1 VTYFPSADDWHYVAP
16 AHAGFD
22 AGKLQAAVTFARQA
36 ESQWPTELSKGLG
49 VDAASGK
56 EPPPYDEVL
65 GPTLDRGGAN
75 GVLTR
80 GGRIVAS
87 WGDSKAREMT
97 FSVAKSYL
105 AVLAGIAV
113 GEGLIRSIDEPVRN
127 YVDDGGF
134 DSPQNRA
141 ISWRHLLHQSSEW
154 EGTLFDK
161 PDWLD
166 RNRQVGTGKD
176 NSRKGEHRD
185 LCEPGT
191 FYEYNDIRVNRLS
204 LSLLRI
210 FKRPLPDVLREK
222 VMRPIGASE
231 DWQWLPYRNSWVEV
245 EGELMP
251 CVPGGSHWG
260 GGIFIGS
267 EDHARFGLLV
277 ARDGLWNNQR
287 LLPEGWV
294 DFLRTPSPCFA
305 SYGGL
310 WWLNH
315 DLSQY
320 PSAPR
325 SSFFAMG
332 AGSHLIWVDQKLD
345 LVAVLRWLDKSKADD
360 IIAGFMRALTD

>member
-1 VTYFPSADDWHYVAP
+1 MLRGHVGLILEVFTWIRGPQSVHLDSE
-16 AHAGFD
+16 
-22 AGKLQAAVTFARQA
+22 AR
-36 ESQWPTELSKGLG
+36 ELINNCIH
-49 VDAASGK
+49 
-56 EPPPYDEVL
+56 
-65 GPTLDRGGAN
+65 GPTSPHPSGAH
-75 GVLTR
+75 VFE
-80 GGRIVAS
+80 S
-87 WGDSKAREMT
+87 CPS
-97 FSVAKSYL
+97 
-105 AVLAGIAV
+105 
-113 GEGLIRSIDEPVRN
+113 
-127 YVDDGGF
+127 
-134 DSPQNRA
+134 
-141 ISWRHLLHQSSEW
+141 
-154 EGTLFDK
+154 
-161 PDWLD
+161 
-166 RNRQVGTGKD
+166 
-176 NSRKGEHRD
+176 
-185 LCEPGT
+185 GT